1 MTSELSTPVRSQAE
15 LLALFMGPR
24 AQSYL
29 NLPQGQTAAFSW
41 AGLIFGIY
49 WLLYRKMYA
58 YFFLALACGLFFGVI
73 SQIIGVSAQYAVWL
87 GLMPNL
93 VLGCIGKRLYA
104 EFGAGKVKAYLQNAQ
119 YSEKVFAE
127 AGGTALSMPLLWLF
141 TQIGLVMMLTTP
153 FLKY

>member
-1 MTSELSTPVRSQAE
+1 MTSELLASERSQAE
-15 LLALFMGPR
+15 LLEIFIGPR

-29 NLPQGQTAAFSW
+29 NLAQGRTAAFSW

-58 YFFLALACGLFFGVI
+58 YFFLTLACGLFLGLI
-73 SQIIGVSAQYAVWL
+73 SQIVGLEPQYAL
-87 GLMPNL
+87 GLGLIPNL

-104 EFGAGKVKAYLQNAQ
+104 EFAADKVKAYRKNTRYKA
-119 YSEKVFAE
+119 SIFAE

>member
-1 MTSELSTPVRSQAE
+1 M
-15 LLALFMGPR
+15 
-24 AQSYL
+24 
-29 NLPQGQTAAFSW
+29 
-41 AGLIFGIY
+41 
-49 WLLYRKMYA
+49 
-58 YFFLALACGLFFGVI
+58 
-73 SQIIGVSAQYAVWL
+73 WL

-104 EFGAGKVKAYLQNAQ
+104 EFAAGKVKAYLQNAQ